1 MISWIFICVEKVRNV
16 INAQSTPCILLK
28 VIDIFFSIFQ
38 IFYLTLEQLS
48 STIKVKLFQVPNP
61 LPLITWKDG
70 LFWISSLPFLLIFYT
85 LPISKIWWVQM
96 KCISCDVTISQ
107 YIVAANL
114 KMKWINFKTAFLLYF
129 SEYWTP
135 FVEID
140 KIAQIGQT
148 VAENG

>member
-96 KCISCDVTISQ
+96 KCISCDVTMPQTLKWSELISKLHPM
-107 YIVAANL
+107 YC
-114 KMKWINFKTAFLLYF
+114 LLYF
-129 SEYWTP
+129 SEYRTP